1 MEPGRKRDGGLMS
14 AAKQSAAPES
24 AAKQRPA
31 ATPASGLT
39 PFATLVKRLG
49 NANSGRLLQAKLSV
63 SSPQDQYEQEADR
76 VADQVMRM
84 TAPSTVE
91 RSPPQMQRVCSKCEA
106 ELHRSEALTPA
117 IRHVDASTENS
128 IASLST
134 RGNSLPPPVRS
145 FMESRFN
152 ADFSAVRIHT
162 DAHAHE
168 LARSVQ
174 ATAFTVGND
183 VVFGAGH
190 YAPDSESGKR
200 LLAHEL
206 THVVQQVGVQ
216 PRLQRQPV
224 GPQSL
229 PPPAPAPAPTPTPAD
244 SPFDPD
250 KIEKDMR
257 DEPAVDPIPQVDQ
270 RTQIADVNDDA
281 ARELVKLIFGDDD
294 VNASVGDLSDV
305 VKDDL
310 DSAVGA
316 SKSAEKKAGRLTD
329 EQIAART
336 QNRMVFLKRLRLYFR
351 SWNDMLKHFREI
363 EEFTSSEG
371 PMDVLLHR
379 SAMEH
384 FKRALATLKAK
395 GHPMPRI
402 TSGFQLR
409 KFYQREADRGGPH
422 SAGLM
427 VHALGFAFD
436 AFVKGNPRITYSNA
450 GTTGPERHVFDLQ
463 AVIVGKEATA
473 MNLNVG
479 GRDNQTFI
487 AAMGARTLNSEASA
501 ADDQD
506 AQAVEYFKVFE
517 QQFNQMLAG
526 SRKFTQS
533 LAPTHRDSLFKLRTD
548 YFAELDAI
556 EAERRKPK
564 PDAAAIAA
572 HRQKRHD
579 LLAAMPPHMA
589 EWVAK
594 LDAEDA
600 HERGKHEDLNMDQL
614 RSPTVIRA
622 DQQKN
627 TKDIAGANQKLQTAQ
642 AAAARA
648 QAAYQRAATARRVA
662 RERKLAAQQALDA
675 AQRAPRS
682 QGNGGDWQARDPKV
696 DTANKALESA
706 QTAVA
711 NAEKAANAAWDSVA
725 EFSKAVDAAG
735 EELKG
740 FDKQRT
746 ALRVEL
752 QGSNLPQLQKSW
764 EWIDRL
770 QELRHWLTAPDLQ
783 SPGGLAAFERL
794 MVGDRSERD
803 TRDRVNIADN
813 PPLLRLLDIG
823 YFNPTGAFDLAFFE
837 EMAHHGFVPGA
848 SWNPDSVDSMHFQFV
863 AGRNSILEPGKRK
876 P

>member
-1 MEPGRKRDGGLMS
+1 MS
-14 AAKQSAAPES
+14 AAKQSAAPAS

-49 NANSGRLLQAKLSV
+49 NANLSRLLQAKLSV

-84 TAPSTVE
+84 NAPSTVE
-91 RSPPQMQRVCSKCEA
+91 QSPPQIQRVCSKCEA
-106 ELHRSEALTPA
+106 ELRRSEDMAPA
-117 IRHVDASTENS
+117 IPHVDASTENA

-134 RGNSLPPPVRS
+134 RGSSLSPQVRS
-145 FMESRFN
+145 FMEPRFK
-152 ADFSAVRIHT
+152 ADFSAVRIHN

-168 LARSVQ
+168 LARSIQ
-174 ATAFTVGND
+174 AKAFTVGHD

-224 GPQSL
+224 DPHS
-229 PPPAPAPAPTPTPAD
+229 PPPAPAPAPTPTDP
-244 SPFDPD
+244 PFDPD
-250 KIEKDMR
+250 KIEQDMR
-257 DEPAVDPIPQVDQ
+257 DAPNVDAIPQVDQ
-270 RTQIADVNDDA
+270 KTQIADVNDDA

-294 VNASVGDLSDV
+294 VNASVGDMSDV

-316 SKSAEKKAGRLTD
+316 NKSAEKKAGRLTD
-329 EQIAART
+329 EQIEART
-336 QNRMVFLKRLRLYFR
+336 QNRIVFLKRLRLYFG
-351 SWNDMLKHFREI
+351 SWNDMLRHFREI

-395 GHPMPRI
+395 GHPMPKI

-409 KFYQREADRGGPH
+409 KFYQREADKGGPY
-422 SAGLM
+422 SAGFM

-463 AVIVGKEATA
+463 TVISGRERTA

-487 AAMGARTLNSEASA
+487 AAMGARTLNSDASA
-501 ADDQD
+501 AEDQD
-506 AQAVEYFKVFE
+506 AKAIEYFKVFE

-526 SRKFTQS
+526 SKKFTQS
-533 LAPTHRDSLFKLRTD
+533 LAPTHRDSLLKLRAD
-548 YFAELDAI
+548 YFAEFDAI

-600 HERGKHEDLNMDQL
+600 HERGEHKDLNMDHL

-627 TKDIAGANQKLQTAQ
+627 TKDIAGENQKLQTAQ

-648 QAAYQRAATARRVA
+648 QAAFRNAAAARRTA
-662 RERKLAAQQALDA
+662 RERKVAAQRALDA
-675 AQRAPRS
+675 AKAAPRS
-682 QGNGGDWQARDPKV
+682 GGSGGDWQARNPKMDAAYKAL
-696 DTANKALESA
+696 DTAQA
-706 QTAVA
+706 AVSD
-711 NAEKAANAAWDSVA
+711 AEKVVNAAWDSAA
-725 EFSKAVDAAG
+725 EFSKAIDAAR
-735 EELKG
+735 EELKSLE
-740 FDKQRT
+740 KQRA
-746 ALRVEL
+746 ALGTEL
-752 QGSNLPQLQKSW
+752 QGSLGTGLNASDRSKLMKSW
-764 EWIDRL
+764 AWIDRL
-770 QELRHWLTAPDLQ
+770 QELRHWLTAPDLE

-794 MVGDRSERD
+794 MVGDPGGEREA
-803 TRDRVNIADN
+803 RGRVNIADN